1 MRILYIV
8 SELDKCGASLSFLT
22 LLRGMRERG
31 IEAFVVSPDWNLVDD
46 NFVKTDSSI
55 NLNRYDFFDDKLAII
70 DGRKSTVQI
79 INIKNGE
86 NYFTDLDTE
95 FTLPENYRK
104 NHNVDPE

>member
-46 NFVKTDSSI
+46 NFVALLQKMSVPYKLLPITWDIKDENPKSKTI
-55 NLNRYDFFDDKLAII
+55 K
-70 DGRKSTVQI
+70 RK
-79 INIKNGE
+79 IK
-86 NYFTDLDTE
+86 DLIKW
-95 FTLPENYRK
+95 FLRRGNNPKK
-104 NHNVDPE
+104 NNF